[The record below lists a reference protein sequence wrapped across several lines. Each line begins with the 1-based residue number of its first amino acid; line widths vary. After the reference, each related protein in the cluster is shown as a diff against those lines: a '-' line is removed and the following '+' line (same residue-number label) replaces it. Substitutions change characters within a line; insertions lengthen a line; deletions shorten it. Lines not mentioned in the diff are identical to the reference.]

1 MKKTI
6 ALAAIFATVTTTVYA
21 HSQTRCRTTYD
32 RWGNSSRVCRT
43 VNHRHHHSDTGD
55 AVVIGALAG
64 ATAGLFASTC
74 APEVVDGN
82 VSATDRALNEIASS
96 QDFSKAEKFQGI
108 VDQINNTE
116 DTKEKMGLYFTLVD
130 VQDSSE
136 IAHFIGARD
145 SELREY
151 AQKLEQNADL
161 SAEQADLVVGKLV
174 QTLKGGLN

>member
-6 ALAAIFATVTTTVYA
+6 ALAAVLATVTTSVYA

-32 RWGNSSRVCRT
+32 RWGNRNRVCRT
-43 VNHRHHHSDTGD
+43 VHHRHHRSDTSD
-55 AVVIGALAG
+55 AVVVGALAG
-64 ATAGLFASTC
+64 ATAGLFASSC

-82 VSATDRALNEIASS
+82 ISATDRALNEVAASE
-96 QDFSKAEKFQGI
+96 DFAQASKFQSI
-108 VDQINNTE
+108 VEQINNTKE
-116 DTKEKMGLYFTLVD
+116 TKEKMGLYFTLVD
-130 VQDSSE
+130 VEDSSE

-161 SAEQADLVVGKLV
+161 SAEQADLVVSKLV

>member
-1 MKKTI
+1 MTKTI
-6 ALAAIFATVTTTVYA
+6 ALAALIATASTSVYA
-21 HSQTRCRTTYD
+21 HSRTRCHTNYD
-32 RWGNSSRVCRT
+32 RWGNPHRVCRT
-43 VNHRHHHSDTGD
+43 IHHRHHHSDTSD

-64 ATAGLFASTC
+64 ATAGYFSSSC

-96 QDFSKAEKFQGI
+96 EDFSKAVKFQDI
-108 VDQINNTE
+108 VAQINDTA

-130 VQDSSE
+130 VKDSNE

-145 SELREY
+145 TELRGY

-161 SAEQADLVVGKLV
+161 SAEQADLVVKKLV

>member
-6 ALAAIFATVTTTVYA
+6 ALAAIIASVTTSVYA
-21 HSQTRCRTTYD
+21 HSRTRCRTSYD
-32 RWGNSSRVCRT
+32 RWGNSRRVCRT
-43 VNHRHHHSDTGD
+43 VNHRHHSNTGD
-55 AVVIGALAG
+55 AVVVGALAG

-82 VSATDRALNEIASS
+82 VSATDRALNEIADS
-96 QDFSKAEKFQGI
+96 QDFAKAQKFQEI
-108 VDQINNTE
+108 VDQIN
-116 DTKEKMGLYFTLVD
+116 DTKNIEEKMGLYFTLVD
-130 VQDSSE
+130 VQDSEE

-161 SAEQADLVVGKLV
+161 SAEQADLIVGKLV
-174 QTLKGGLN
+174 QTLKGALN